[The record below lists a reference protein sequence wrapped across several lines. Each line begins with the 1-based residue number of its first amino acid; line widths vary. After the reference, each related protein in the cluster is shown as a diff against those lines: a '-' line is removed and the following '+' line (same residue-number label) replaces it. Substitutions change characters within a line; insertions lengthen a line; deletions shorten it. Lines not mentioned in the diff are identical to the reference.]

1 MIPSECMN
9 LCGSAGTGCGVGRER
24 NRRCAPFL
32 KPFLQ
37 RGLDQKDKD
46 VKETKDLLKV
56 RNRLVY
62 DVTSRLE
69 KFSLNTVVSGFMEY
83 NNKLNDMAK
92 KGGVDKKDSGNLHCA
107 AGTFRTSY
115 F

>member
-1 MIPSECMN
+1 M
-9 LCGSAGTGCGVGRER
+9 
-24 NRRCAPFL
+24 RRFL
-32 KPFLQ
+32 SRFYNVV
-37 RGLDQKDKD
+37 LDQKDKN

-83 NNKLNDMAK
+83 
-92 KGGVDKKDSGNLHCA
+92 
-107 AGTFRTSY
+107 TQTQ
-115 F
+115 